1 MGNGNDEIISGMKNI
16 LDLFE
21 KKGISRE
28 LLEEWL
34 ASHIQSIRMKDDFRW
49 RKEISKRLPS
59 IDFMSFAGAESTM
72 NWVFDKVEIKNEMEG
87 SEKGSQPDLKSGPTS
102 NG

>member
-1 MGNGNDEIISGMKNI
+1 MKNSNDEIISGIKPM

-21 KKGISRE
+21 KGDIPRHMFEK
-28 LLEEWL
+28 WL
-34 ASHIQSIRMKDDFRW
+34 SSHIKSIRMNDDFRW
-49 RKEISKRLPS
+49 REEISKRLPS

-87 SEKGSQPDLKSGPTS
+87 RGKGS
-102 NG
+102 